1 MGRASYTCLRSRGR
15 GRIARPATIRQQ
27 GCLRRQGRDG
37 DIHRRIRIIRRDV
50 RQREGPRMKPGTIGG
65 IVMLITAFLVI
76 PVSERPRA
84 EDEASLLSQAQAL
97 FKPLPRTMPMPD
109 DRITSARVA
118 LGRMLFF
125 DPRWTLEGSV
135 SCATCHQPAL
145 YGTDAL
151 ARSIGVQHRTH
162 PRNAPTILNAAL
174 NFVQHWWGDR
184 KDLED
189 QVERA
194 LVGVFSSGH
203 SDPAAATAK
212 IEAIEGYAPLFRQAF
227 PDAARPIT
235 SANVGKAIGAYER
248 TLLTPSP
255 FDAYLGG
262 ETRAISPM
270 ARSGLERFVS
280 LGCASCHSGIG
291 VGGQAFQKFGV
302 AEEYWKATGSLEIDK
317 GRFGFTRN
325 PADLYVFKVPSL
337 RNVAKTAPYFHDGS
351 VATLD
356 EAVMVMGRVKLG
368 VLLPEAEIREIVAFL
383 ETLTGTLPANF
394 VAAPILPSAAVKRG
408 P

>member
-1 MGRASYTCLRSRGR
+1 MKRG
-15 GRIARPATIRQQ
+15 TVS
-27 GCLRRQGRDG
+27 C
-37 DIHRRIRIIRRDV
+37 
-50 RQREGPRMKPGTIGG
+50 
-65 IVMLITAFLVI
+65 IVVLLAALLISDRVHG
-76 PVSERPRA
+76 EDDA
-84 EDEASLLSQAQAL
+84 ELLKRAQAL
-97 FKPLPRTMPMPD
+97 FKPIPQTVDPPD
-109 DRITSARVA
+109 TPAFPARVA
-118 LGRMLFF
+118 LGRTLFF
-125 DPRWTLEGSV
+125 DPRWTLEGNV